1 MVRSAYGGGCND
13 RSHLKVAGLS
23 VISIDSV
30 ISFFSCSLVPLDVG
44 SLMSYTSDFPQ
55 SLRADS
61 VSEFK
66 IDQIVV

>member
-13 RSHLKVAGLS
+13 RSHLKVAALS

-30 ISFFSCSLVPLDVG
+30 ISSFFRSLVPLDVG
-44 SLMSYTSDFPQ
+44 SGMSYTSDFPK